1 MPMGRGVTLTFRCRP
16 DTVPRARGLVD
27 AELRHNGVNGDTV
40 DRLVLASAEACNNAI
55 LHSASPSYVVRID
68 IDGDQCTV
76 TVSDSGSGF
85 DVPERIEMP
94 APDAV
99 SRRGLALMSEL
110 VDDVDVSSG
119 PQGTK
124 VVLRQSLNGA
134 SSSRTAAL
142 TRQ

>member
-27 AELRHNGVNGDTV
+27 AELRHNGVNGETV
-40 DRLVLASAEACNNAI
+40 ERLVLASAEACNNAI
-55 LHSASPSYVVRID
+55 LHSSSASYVVRID
-68 IDGDQCTV
+68 VDGDACTV

-94 APDAV
+94 DPNAV
-99 SRRGLALMSEL
+99 SRRGLALMREL

-119 PQGTK
+119 PAGTK
-124 VVLRQSLNGA
+124 VVLRQSLNGV
-134 SSSRTAAL
+134 SHRTAAL
-142 TRQ
+142 SRN

>member
-16 DTVPRARGLVD
+16 DTVPRARGMVD
-27 AELRHNGVNGDTV
+27 AELRHSGVNGETV

-55 LHSASPSYVVRID
+55 LHSSSPSYVVRID
-68 IDGDQCTV
+68 VDGDVCTV

-99 SRRGLALMSEL
+99 SRRGLALMREL

-119 PQGTK
+119 PTGTR
-124 VVLRQSLNGA
+124 VVLRQSLNGVSPRA
-134 SSSRTAAL
+134 AAL
-142 TRQ
+142 SRR